1 MSTPK
6 SKASSFESSDSCPSF
21 NQENNK
27 IQISSLQLFSSS
39 STDNLTKEEN
49 LKNVKKFSSFLDCE
63 QEPCRMSSI
72 REHFH
77 CYETPCEGKVL
88 TKKEDI
94 IRHLKWHKKR
104 KESLNFGF
112 LRFSS
117 SDDCSQKYGPEC
129 SYCFKQ
135 THYHCIE
142 SNCSKVYVSTSD
154 VQMHANFHRK
164 NSEIIQ
170 EGFQRFRAIE
180 NCKTSYC
187 PFSGKNISHYH
198 CKMNDCQHTF
208 KNKADIGN
216 VLFYILNKIY

>member
-6 SKASSFESSDSCPSF
+6 KCKKLLLSDSIDS
-21 NQENNK
+21 NK
-27 IQISSLQLFSSS
+27 SERQDLKSVPCTSLQLFSNS
-39 STDNLTKEEN
+39 STDSLVKEEN
-49 LKNVKKFSSFLDCE
+49 LRNLKKYSSFLDCKHE
-63 QEPCRMSSI
+63 ECGQTAI

-77 CYETPCEGKVL
+77 CYENPCIGRVL

-112 LRFSS
+112 LRFSP
-117 SDDCSQKYGPEC
+117 SDDCSKRYSSGC
-129 SYCFKQ
+129 NYCWKQ
-135 THYHCIE
+135 THYHCVE
-142 SNCSKVYVSTSD
+142 DECDKVYVSTSD

-164 NSEIIQ
+164 NIEIIQ

-187 PFSGKNISHYH
+187 PFLSKSTSHYH
-198 CKMNDCQHTF
+198 CKRGDCQHTF
-208 KNKADIGN
+208 KNKSDMG
-216 VLFYILNKIY
+216 